1 MFGVSDV
8 VARLDGGTL
17 GDDVRFTGGGYYS
30 EMRTEEG
37 AIHGLMKLN
46 GDFYWPFVCL
56 DKFNIGSRQV
66 VAKCG
71 EVHKEN

>member
-1 MFGVSDV
+1 MYIYIFLFFFLMFGVSDV
-8 VARLDGGTL
+8 VARFDGGTL

-30 EMRTEEG
+30 EIRTEEG

-56 DKFNIGSRQV
+56 D
-66 VAKCG
+66 
-71 EVHKEN
+71 